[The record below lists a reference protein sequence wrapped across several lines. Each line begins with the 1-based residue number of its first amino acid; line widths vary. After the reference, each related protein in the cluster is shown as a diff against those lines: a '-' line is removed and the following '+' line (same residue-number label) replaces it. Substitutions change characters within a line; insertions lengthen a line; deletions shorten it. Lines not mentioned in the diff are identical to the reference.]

1 MDLYLECA
9 TGISGDMTVASL
21 LDLGAD
27 EKVLNEVLA
36 SIPLHGF
43 KTEITRVKKA
53 GIDCCDFNVI
63 FEEENHDH
71 DMEYLFGHEH
81 GHSHQS
87 ETAVNG
93 GEHSHH
99 DEAAVNGCEHTHEHN
114 HEHHHEHEHTHDGH
128 EEHHHHHH
136 AHRGMAEITEIIHHT
151 KMTDG
156 ARALALKVFDIIADS
171 EAKAH
176 GIPKD
181 QVHFH
186 EVGAVD
192 SIVDVIAFAVC
203 FDNLGVNRVYVPK
216 IFEGSGT
223 VRCQHGILPIP
234 VPAVMNIAAS
244 YNLKLSVSEEKGE
257 FITPT
262 GAAFV
267 AAIRTDSKLPAEFS
281 IKKIGLGAGKR
292 TYERPSILRALL
304 IESDEVGDKCC
315 GGNENTVLGD
325 RRPLGDKCCAV
336 NESSVV
342 VNNRPLGNGCCADNE
357 SSAVGDGSTLGECR
371 PNSFCQRSETTP
383 DASDIIKIESNID
396 DCTGEQLGFVMEELF
411 AAGARDVFYTPCIMK
426 KNRPAY
432 VLNVICDYEQL
443 SKMEEIIFTNTSTI
457 GFRRYRV
464 ERSWLARKASE
475 VQTEIGTAKVKC
487 VFLGEKKRFYPEYES
502 VAKIAREK
510 NLSYKV
516 VYDII
521 VAACAT
527 EK

>member
-43 KTEITRVKKA
+43 KTEITRVKKS

-63 FEEENHDH
+63 LEEENHDH

-81 GHSHQS
+81 GHQS
-87 ETAVNG
+87 
-93 GEHSHH
+93 
-99 DEAAVNGCEHTHEHN
+99 EAAVNGGDHEHHHHDEEHVHDHEHGEHTHE
-114 HEHHHEHEHTHDGH
+114 HEHHHEHD
-128 EEHHHHHH
+128 HHHAH
-136 AHRGMAEITEIIHHT
+136 AHRGMAEITEIIQHT

-156 ARALALKVFDIIADS
+156 ARTLALKVFDIIADS

-234 VPAVMNIAAS
+234 VPAVMNIAAN

-304 IESDEVGDKCC
+304 IESDEIGDKCC
-315 GGNENTVLGD
+315 GGS
-325 RRPLGDKCCAV
+325 
-336 NESSVV
+336 EST
-342 VNNRPLGNGCCADNE
+342 
-357 SSAVGDGSTLGECR
+357 TLGASSR
-371 PNSFCQRSETTP
+371 GNTSPSFCQRSENTQ

-443 SKMEEIIFTNTSTI
+443 AQMEEIIFTNTSTI

-464 ERSWLARKASE
+464 ERSWLAREAAE
-475 VQTEIGTAKVKC
+475 VQTELGTAKVKC
-487 VFLGEKKRFYPEYES
+487 VFLGDKKRFYPEYES

>member
-63 FEEENHDH
+63 LEEENHDH

-81 GHSHQS
+81 GYSHQS

-93 GEHSHH
+93 SEH
-99 DEAAVNGCEHTHEHN
+99 GEHTHEH
-114 HEHHHEHEHTHDGH
+114 HHHEHHHDEEHVHGHEHGEHTHEHEHIHEGYGEHHHEHEHTHDGH
-128 EEHHHHHH
+128 EEHHHH

-203 FDNLGVNRVYVPK
+203 FDNLGVNKVYVPK

-315 GGNENTVLGD
+315 GGSESTVLGD

-336 NESSVV
+336 NE
-342 VNNRPLGNGCCADNE
+342 G
-357 SSAVGDGSTLGECR
+357 SAVGDGITLGECR
-371 PNSFCQRSETTP
+371 PDSFCQRSETTP

-464 ERSWLARKASE
+464 ERSWLAREAAE

-510 NLSYKV
+510 NLSYKM